1 MKDYRLSEIK
11 AACQE
16 VNGECKKCKF
26 VVTIDINATTLPV
39 YAIERHYC
47 CPFAVQPYLWN
58 DRLIREK
65 GESED
70 DKTRDN

>member
-26 VVTIDINATTLPV
+26 VVVIDLNATTFN

-58 DRLIREK
+58 ERLIREK
-65 GESED
+65 GENKYDEG
-70 DKTRDN
+70 TDN